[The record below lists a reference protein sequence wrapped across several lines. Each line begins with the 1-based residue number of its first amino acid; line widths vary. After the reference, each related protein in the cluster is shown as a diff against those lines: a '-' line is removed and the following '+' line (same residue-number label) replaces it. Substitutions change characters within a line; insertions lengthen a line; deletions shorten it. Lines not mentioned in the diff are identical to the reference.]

1 MEEKVEMEKNK
12 KEVEKEV
19 EEKVEMFCFLVNKKR
34 RREKSVS
41 RASGTYVLKP
51 IGGVL
56 AGPIW
61 AVVLEETSA
70 SERKIIFKVGA
81 SAAFV
86 SF

>member
-1 MEEKVEMEKNK
+1 M
-12 KEVEKEV
+12 
-19 EEKVEMFCFLVNKKR
+19 
-34 RREKSVS
+34 S

-81 SAAFV
+81 SAAFI
-86 SF
+86 SSQG

>member
-19 EEKVEMFCFLVNKKR
+19 EEKVEIRFVFLVNKKR

-70 SERKIIFKVGA
+70 SER
-81 SAAFV
+81 
-86 SF
+86 